1 VDVQQTRGAPEQPLE
16 LGLEPFFEL
25 GGPAYRLMQ
34 RIGIIR
40 GIGPSVGRRTI
51 AFIAVTWFPLL
62 VFASLEGYAI
72 GPTPRASMLLDFAT
86 YARFFIAVPLIF
98 AAESVVG
105 PRIRAAGLRFVQ
117 SGIVSPADGPAFLAA
132 AARARRRRD
141 AALPEILFVLVALFG
156 AWFLTVEQLGRLGT
170 TAWHTIRANGDLRLM
185 PAGLWYHFIAIPLVQ
200 FFLLRWLWRLVIWTL
215 FLLDVSRLRLNLMA
229 THADMAGGLGFLGIA
244 HVSLAIFPFAICC
257 VLVAEIAFRVQ
268 FEGMDLATLRTM
280 GPLLIAYL
288 FFVEFVTFG
297 PLLLFVPL
305 LAAVR
310 REGLRS
316 YGTLV
321 QRHNQLFR
329 DKWIG
334 DAIPVSKSPLG
345 DGDMSSLCDLGDSF
359 AIVRQMRTFPVGRD
373 QLIQVAI
380 VACLPGLPLVLLVLP
395 FAEVLKLLL
404 GVIA

>member
-1 VDVQQTRGAPEQPLE
+1 MDVQQTRGAPEQS
-16 LGLEPFFEL
+16 LEPFFEL

-34 RIGIIR
+34 RVGIIK
-40 GIGPSVGRRTI
+40 GIGPSIGRWTI

-72 GPTPRASMLLDFAT
+72 GPTPRASLLPDFAT
-86 YARFFIAVPLIF
+86 YARFFIAVPLLF

-117 SGIVSPADGPAFLAA
+117 SGIVSPTDRPAFLAA

-141 AALPEILFVLVALFG
+141 AALPEIVFALVALFG
-156 AWFLTVEQLGRLGT
+156 AWFLTVEQLGGLGT
-170 TAWHTIRANGDLRLM
+170 TTRHTIRANGDLRLL

-200 FFLLRWLWRLVIWTL
+200 FFLSRWLWRLVIWTL
-215 FLLDVSRLRLNLMA
+215 FLWDMSRLRLNLMA
-229 THADMAGGLGFLGIA
+229 THADMAGGLGFLGTA
-244 HVSLAIFPFAICC
+244 HVSLSIFPFAIGC
-257 VLVAEIAFRVQ
+257 VLVAEVAFRVQ
-268 FEGMDLATLRTM
+268 SEGMDLATLRTM
-280 GPLLIAYL
+280 GPLLAAYL

-297 PLLLFVPL
+297 PLLRLLFVPL

-316 YGTLV
+316 CGTLALH
-321 QRHNQLFR
+321 HNQLFH
-329 DKWIG
+329 DKWIDG
-334 DAIPVSKSPLG
+334 AMPARKPPLG
-345 DGDMSSLCDLGDSF
+345 DGDMSSLADLGNSF
-359 AIVRQMRTFPVGRD
+359 SIVRQKRIFPVGRD

-380 VACLPGLPLVLLVLP
+380 VACLPGLPLVLPVLP
-395 FAEVLKLLL
+395 FAEVLRLLF

>member
-1 VDVQQTRGAPEQPLE
+1 MDVQQTRVTPEAP
-16 LGLEPFFEL
+16 LEPFFEL
-25 GGPAYRLMQ
+25 GGPAFRLMQ
-34 RIGIIR
+34 RIGVVK
-40 GIGPSVGRRTI
+40 GIGPSIGRRTVV
-51 AFIAVTWFPLL
+51 FIAVTWLPLL

-72 GPTPRASMLLDFAT
+72 GPTPRASFLLDFAT

-117 SGIVSPADGPAFLAA
+117 SGIVSQSERPAFLAA
-132 AARARRRRD
+132 AAHARRRRD

-156 AWFLTVEQLGRLGT
+156 AWFLTVEQLGGLGT
-170 TAWHTIRANGDLRLM
+170 FTWHTLRANSALRPM

-215 FLLDVSRLRLNLMA
+215 FLWDVSRLRLNLMA
-229 THADMAGGLGFLGIA
+229 TNTDMAAGLGFLGNA
-244 HVSLAIFPFAICC
+244 HVSLSIFPFAIGC
-257 VLVAEIAFRVQ
+257 VLVAEVAFRVR

-280 GPLLIAYL
+280 GPLLAAYL

-310 REGLRS
+310 REGLQS

-321 QRHNQLFR
+321 QRHNQLFHE
-329 DKWIG
+329 KWIDG
-334 DAIPVSKSPLG
+334 SMAAGKPLLG
-345 DGDMSSLCDLGDSF
+345 DGDMSSLADLGSSF
-359 AIVRQMRTFPVGRD
+359 AIVRQMRIFPVGRD

-380 VACLPGLPLVLLVLP
+380 VACLPGLPLLLLVLP
-395 FAEVLKLLL
+395 FAEVLRLLF
-404 GVIA
+404 GVIV